1 MNGDAKSLNLDKL
14 FKPQLLDTATGTKN
28 IQTCLIVGVSL
39 LSGALAAILLAALT
53 FYIIRRIKK
62 ADVVEDWEND
72 IGAHRFPYE
81 ELEKATRGFKEIV

>member
-14 FKPQLLDTATGTKN
+14 PKPQLPGTATGTKN
-28 IQTCLIVGVSL
+28 SQTGLIVGVSL

-53 FYIIRRIKK
+53 FHIVRRIKK
-62 ADVVEDWEND
+62 VDVVQDWEND

-81 ELEKATRGFKEIV
+81 ELEKTTRGFKEKV